1 MRAPGEPAADFDVA
15 LVEGDGRARLDD
27 YRGRCHLFLVLLRS
41 FECPFCRRN
50 PVALK
55 HTADDM
61 RARGIETLAVTTTP
75 VKAARLYARYRP
87 PGLPLASDPTL
98 AIHRAYGVPI
108 YRIDGDRPTQ
118 WPQTVNPADLGTL
131 ILNPSPELP
140 EALPAMEAGA
150 RLNAEDGFEAVT
162 TDETGPPDDVSPL
175 ISYFLV
181 DRAPTVRWAH
191 VVALDDPADYA
202 QHPSPAELLAAAERL
217 AAA

>member
-1 MRAPGEPAADFDVA
+1 MPLLMTDLIKKLSSYNLFNYLLPGVVFVA
-15 LVEGDGRARLDD
+15 LSHAFTGYSFVHDNLLIAA
-27 YRGRCHLFLVLLRS
+27 FLYY
-41 FECPFCRRN
+41 F
-50 PVALK
+50 
-55 HTADDM
+55 
-61 RARGIETLAVTTTP
+61 AVTTTP
-75 VKAARLYARYRP
+75 VKAARLYTRYRP

-118 WPQTVNPADLGTL
+118 WPQTLNPADLVSLT
-131 ILNPSPELP
+131 LNPSPELP

-150 RLNAEDGFEAVT
+150 RLDAEDGFEVVT
-162 TDETGPPDDVSPL
+162 TDEAGPPDDISPL
-175 ISYFLV
+175 ISYFLIH
-181 DRAPTVRWAH
+181 RSGSVRWTH